1 MKRPFN
7 ETVVPAGGMWK
18 YADPVTGVP
27 ASSNS
32 LTVMLQ
38 KVKAQRLANG
48 HAVGSGWE
56 QVVIDEMCQQNPGLH
71 CVESGVQEIHLTG
84 DDVKRFLLTLK
95 ELYGNELVSDE
106 EHRRRADICLSCPK
120 MADVSCTFPCGWVS
134 RTLTEML
141 GGRKIHRPA
150 ELHKKGCSAC
160 GCNLD
165 AKTYYPLDVLKS
177 ADEKLGK
184 QPDYWENCWMRE
196 G

>member
-18 YADPVTGVP
+18 YTDPVIGVP

-38 KVKAQRLANG
+38 QVKAQRLANG
-48 HAVGSGWE
+48 LEVESGWDDA
-56 QVVIDEMCQQNPGLH
+56 VLDEMCEQNPGFR
-71 CVESGVQEIHLTG
+71 CVDVGVPEIHLTG
-84 DDVKRFLLTLK
+84 DDVKRFLVTLQ

-120 MADVSCTFPCGWVS
+120 MADVACTFPCGWVS
-134 RTLTEML
+134 KKLTEML

-160 GCNLD
+160 KCNLD
-165 AKTYYPLDVLKS
+165 AKTYYPLEVLKMV
-177 ADEKLGK
+177 DQKLGK
-184 QPDYWENCWMRE
+184 QPEYWSNCWMRE
-196 G
+196 S